1 MHEATKFKT
10 HKKKVIVINTKYK
23 NFGGEDSNILEE
35 LKLLND
41 KYEVEYLEFDNNS
54 QLNFSTICSFLLSYN
69 YRSNSELDKKLK
81 EFKPDIAYVHNTW
94 FRGGLGLFS
103 VLQRNN
109 IKIFLK
115 LHNFRFDCSKNFLI
129 KNHIAHEGFCKQ
141 CGLERKRGRI
151 FNKYFQESYIKSLA
165 LITYGK
171 KYHKILSRTDLNLI
185 VLNKFQKNYL
195 LNQKFKNNIAII
207 NNPVNFQVKELSF
220 DKFQK
225 KDVVY
230 AGLINSSKGLP
241 ELLETWTK
249 SEVTNLNLKIIGAGP
264 LKNILEKKYSSSNIK
279 FLDIKTNRETL
290 EIIKN
295 SRAVITATRMYE
307 VQPRLL
313 CEASSFAVPS
323 IFPNFGGMSE
333 YFPYDYKFS
342 FEQYDYNDLSEK
354 INLLNDENLL
364 TQESKKVYEFINHN
378 LSNKKTIT
386 DMDSFFFGGK

>member
-1 MHEATKFKT
+1 MHKAIRFEK
-10 HKKKVIVINTKYK
+10 HKKKIIVINTKYK

-35 LKLLND
+35 LEILNNE
-41 KYEVEYLEFDNNS
+41 YEVEYLEYDNNS
-54 QLNFSTICSFLLSYN
+54 KLNFSTVCSFLFSYN
-69 YRSNSELDKKLK
+69 YRSNSELKKKLL
-81 EFKPDIAYVHNTW
+81 EFEPDIAYVHNTW

-103 VLQRNN
+103 VLKRNN

-129 KNHIAHEGFCKQ
+129 KNHIVNESFCKK
-141 CGLERKRGRI
+141 CGLERRKRRI
-151 FNKYFQESYIKSLA
+151 FNKYYQESYLKSMA
-165 LITYGK
+165 LIIYGRR
-171 KYHKILSRTDLNLI
+171 YHKILSSKDINLI
-185 VLNKFQKNYL
+185 VLNQFQKNYL

-207 NNPVNFQVKELSF
+207 SNPINFQVKESPF
-220 DKFQK
+220 DKLQK

-230 AGLINSSKGLP
+230 AGLISASKGLP

-249 SEVTNLNLKIIGAGP
+249 SDVTNLNLKIIGSGP
-264 LKNILEKKYSSSNIK
+264 LKNMLEKKYSASNIQ

-290 EIIKN
+290 DIIKN

-313 CEASSFAVPS
+313 CEASSLAVPS

-333 YFPYDYKFS
+333 YFPNDYKFS
-342 FEQYDYNDLSEK
+342 FQQFDYDDLSQK
-354 INLLNDENLL
+354 IKLLNDENLL
-364 TQESKKVYEFINHN
+364 VQESKKVYKYIKHN
-378 LSNKKTIT
+378 LSNKKTIA

>member
-1 MHEATKFKT
+1 M
-10 HKKKVIVINTKYK
+10 
-23 NFGGEDSNILEE
+23 
-35 LKLLND
+35 
-41 KYEVEYLEFDNNS
+41 
-54 QLNFSTICSFLLSYN
+54 
-69 YRSNSELDKKLK
+69 
-81 EFKPDIAYVHNTW
+81 
-94 FRGGLGLFS
+94 
-103 VLQRNN
+103 
-109 IKIFLK
+109 K

-129 KNHIAHEGFCKQ
+129 KNHISHESFCKQ
-141 CGLERKRGRI
+141 CGLERRRGRI

-165 LITYGK
+165 LIIYGK
-171 KYHKILSRTDLNLI
+171 KYQKILSRKDLNLI

-220 DKFQK
+220 DKLQK

-230 AGLINSSKGLP
+230 AGLISSSKGLP

-249 SEVTNLNLKIIGAGP
+249 SDVTNLNLKIIGSGP
-264 LKNILEKKYSSSNIK
+264 LKNVLEKKYSTSNIK

-290 EIIKN
+290 DIIKN

-313 CEASSFAVPS
+313 CEASSLAVPS

-333 YFPYDYKFS
+333 YFPHDYKFS
-342 FEQYDYNDLSEK
+342 FEQYDYNDLSQK
-354 INLLNDENLL
+354 IKLLNDENLL
-364 TQESKKVYEFINHN
+364 IQESKKVYEFINNN
-378 LSNKKTIT
+378 LSNKKTFD

>member
-1 MHEATKFKT
+1 MHETIKFET

-35 LKLLND
+35 LELLND

-69 YRSNSELDKKLK
+69 YRSNSELEKKLK

-94 FRGGLGLFS
+94 FRRLGLFS
-103 VLQRNN
+103 VLKRNN

-129 KNHIAHEGFCKQ
+129 KNHISHESFCKQ
-141 CGLERKRGRI
+141 CGLERRRGRI

-165 LITYGK
+165 LIIYGK
-171 KYHKILSRTDLNLI
+171 KYQKILSRKDLNLI

-220 DKFQK
+220 DKLQK

-230 AGLINSSKGLP
+230 AGLISSSKGLP

-249 SEVTNLNLKIIGAGP
+249 SDVTNLNLKIIGSGP
-264 LKNILEKKYSSSNIK
+264 LKNVLEKKYSTSNIK

-290 EIIKN
+290 DIIKN

-313 CEASSFAVPS
+313 CEASSLAVPS

-333 YFPYDYKFS
+333 YFPHDYKFS
-342 FEQYDYNDLSEK
+342 FEQYDYNDLSQK
-354 INLLNDENLL
+354 IKLLNDENLL
-364 TQESKKVYEFINHN
+364 IQESKKVYEFINNN
-378 LSNKKTIT
+378 LSNKKTFD